1 MATVVH
7 PYDAKTIDGTL
18 FKTLELPRVV
28 GFEGS
33 GIIVQTQYLNFVLY

>member
-1 MATVVH
+1 MVTLIH

-18 FKTLELPRVV
+18 SRKVELPRVA

-33 GIIVQTQYLNFVLY
+33 GIVIKTQ